1 MATLE
6 ERVQRME
13 DRQALQ
19 DLLTAY
25 CTAVDS
31 LTDMDGLLDCFTDD
45 AVFDLSGIDLPRFE
59 GREQIRGFFIPVFK
73 DMSHHGHLN
82 TNLAIDNLAGNEA
95 TCRAYIIG
103 MGATHDGRSVLVYVR
118 YLLKCVRT
126 EAGWKIKHFSEAAL
140 MPLPNSLTDIHGRD

>member
-6 ERVQRME
+6 ERIQLIE

-31 LTDMDGLLDCFTDD
+31 LTDLEGLLDCFTDD

-73 DMSHHGHLN
+73 DMSHHAHFN
-82 TNLAIDNLAGNEA
+82 TNLAIDRLDGNESA
-95 TCRAYIIG
+95 CRAYVMG

-118 YLLKCVRT
+118 YHLQCVRT
-126 EAGWKIKHFSEAAL
+126 TTGWKMRHFSEASL
-140 MPLPNSLTDIHGRD
+140 MPLPDSLTEIHGRD